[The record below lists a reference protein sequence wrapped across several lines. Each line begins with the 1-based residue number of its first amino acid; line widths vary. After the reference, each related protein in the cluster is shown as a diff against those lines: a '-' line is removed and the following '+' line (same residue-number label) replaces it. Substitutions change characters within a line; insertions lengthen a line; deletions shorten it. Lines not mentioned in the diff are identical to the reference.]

1 MSMKHLSLGLAI
13 VALFLSACHEKP
25 GNFNLQV
32 NTTYGTQAFALNT
45 VYTNPDGRKV
55 KFEKWK
61 VYIAHLT
68 LVKND
73 NTEKEIKD
81 VALLNWEDPSSLKI
95 NVKDVDGDYKGIKFY
110 LGVDSLQNNS
120 DPTTFSSSHPLSGDN
135 GLYWTWLHS
144 YIFESLDGKADTT
157 TSGSPAFNLGLS
169 YHVGGNSFYRQ
180 VVLYKSFSICCNN
193 ALTLNLDFDVK
204 KIFYGATQ
212 QIDVVTERATASDDL
227 PALAAKFADN
237 CAQAFTLN

>member
-1 MSMKHLSLGLAI
+1 MLTLL
-13 VALFLSACHEKP
+13 LSACHEKP
-25 GNFNLQV
+25 GDLTIQV
-32 NTTYGTQAFALNT
+32 NTTYGSQAFVLNT

-55 KFEKWK
+55 KFEKFK
-61 VYIAHLT
+61 VYIAHVALI
-68 LVKND
+68 KND

-81 VALLNWEDPSSLKI
+81 VALLNWEDPASLKLSA
-95 NVKDVDGDYKGIKFY
+95 NDVDGDYKGIKFY

-120 DPTTFSSSHPLSGDN
+120 DPTSYSSSHPLSGDN

-157 TSGSPAFNLGLS
+157 TSGNPSFNLGLS

-180 VVLYKSFSICCNN
+180 VVLTKSFSICCNKGV
-193 ALTLNLDFDVK
+193 TLNVGFDVK
-204 KIFYGATQ
+204 KIFYGDIQ